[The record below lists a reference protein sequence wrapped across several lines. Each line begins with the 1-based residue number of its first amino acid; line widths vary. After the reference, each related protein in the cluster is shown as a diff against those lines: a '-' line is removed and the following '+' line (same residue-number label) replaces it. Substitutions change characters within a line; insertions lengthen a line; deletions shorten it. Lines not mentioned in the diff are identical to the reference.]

1 MNYWEYESKDVNEL
15 LGKTL
20 SDIQVNDSKDEIKF
34 ICEDGTSY
42 LMYHD
47 QDCCES
53 VSIDDISGDLA
64 DLIGNPITLAEE
76 SSEEGVDSEWGDSH
90 TWTFYKFATVKGY
103 VDIKWFGSSN
113 GYYSESVD
121 FKLIK

>member
-1 MNYWEYESKDVNEL
+1 MSYMNYWEYESKDVNEL

-53 VSIDDISGDLA
+53 VSIDDISG
-64 DLIGNPITLAEE
+64 
-76 SSEEGVDSEWGDSH
+76 
-90 TWTFYKFATVKGY
+90 
-103 VDIKWFGSSN
+103 
-113 GYYSESVD
+113 
-121 FKLIK
+121 